1 MLVSIHAPHTGCD
14 TPAAAA
20 ACARRSF
27 NPRTPHGVRHHLLCK
42 SLCKNQRFNPRTPH
56 GVRRGADHIAV
67 GVVAVSIHAPHTGCD
82 ILQSLHSLARH
93 VSIHAPHTG
102 CDLTASTAETYCV
115 EFQSTHPTRGATR
128 MRWPSSISTICFNPR
143 TPHGVRLAFGDNR
156 LIGGAFQSTHPT
168 RGATGV
174 GTSQPQAETVSI
186 HAPHTGCDIYY

>member
-1 MLVSIHAPHTGCD
+1 MRHPRHRRWYARSRSFNPRTPHGVRLNGHAYQIVEMLVSIHAPHTGCD

-115 EFQSTHPTRGATR
+115 EFQSTHPTRGAT
-128 MRWPSSISTICFNPR
+128 
-143 TPHGVRLAFGDNR
+143 
-156 LIGGAFQSTHPT
+156 
-168 RGATGV
+168 
-174 GTSQPQAETVSI
+174 
-186 HAPHTGCDIYY
+186 